1 MYIKVAEMK
10 QAARQVSE
18 IYKVS
23 IDDASKMIGYYNNH
37 DRRVIQDILDG
48 LIFNKDWEIAAD
60 SVGVKITLPEPP
72 EKVSG
77 EIISPLTDNDIIPAE
92 IINGIADTIETFCN
106 EHNIPDMEKCRAGKW
121 SVCCNYIGLK
131 YIRPSGILRKGIKG
145 NKYNMDI
152 MEAFVQVYG
161 DFCRYYCKPI
171 LQLDFCAFIGV
182 DRFLLS
188 DYLAGVRSDEL
199 TTKYF
204 YVNKKL
210 IEQKDMDFEW
220 RLVEGRQNPTGV
232 IFAAKNKAGWTDE
245 KQVTQISVAAAP
257 GAVAL
262 PRFGSVG
269 IESK

>member
-10 QAARQVSE
+10 RAARQVSE

-48 LIFNKDWEIAAD
+48 HIFDDDWKIAAKQYNIQLTID
-60 SVGVKITLPEPP
+60 KP
-72 EKVSG
+72 EKVTG
-77 EIISPLTDNDIIPAE
+77 EIITPVSESDVLPPDIV
-92 IINGIADTIETFCN
+92 NGIADTIAEFCSM
-106 EHNIPDMEKCRAGKW
+106 HNIENMEKCRAQKW
-121 SVCCNYIGLK
+121 SVCCKYIGTH
-131 YIRPSGILRKGIKG
+131 YIKPSGITRKGIKG
-145 NKYNMDI
+145 NRYNMDVLD
-152 MEAFVQVYG
+152 ALLDVYL
-161 DFCRYYCKPI
+161 DFAKYYIKPI
-171 LQLDFCAFIGV
+171 LDTDYGAFCGIGLFTIQ
-182 DRFLLS
+182 DHMERC
-188 DYLAGVRSDEL
+188 DEL
-199 TTKYF
+199 TARYTQIY
-204 YVNKKL
+204 KKL
-210 IEQKDMDFEW
+210 VSSKDRDFEA
-220 RLVEGRQNPTGV
+220 RLTEGRQNPTGV

>member
-48 LIFNKDWEIAAD
+48 HIFDDDWKIAA
-60 SVGVKITLPEPP
+60 KQYNIELTIEKPEIIR
-72 EKVSG
+72 G
-77 EIISPLTDNDIIPAE
+77 EIIAPVMGDDIIPSDFVQ
-92 IINGIADTIETFCN
+92 GIADTIDEFCQL
-106 EHNIPDMEKCRAGKW
+106 HNIDNMEKCRAQKW
-121 SVCCNYIGLK
+121 SVCCGYIGQK
-131 YIRPSGILRKGIKG
+131 YVKPSGITKRGIVG
-145 NKYNMDI
+145 HKYNMDVL
-152 MEAFVQVYG
+152 EALVFIYAR
-161 DFCRYYCKPI
+161 FARYYTKPI
-171 LQLDFCAFIGV
+171 LDCDYCDFCGISTFTIQDHLDGY
-182 DRFLLS
+182 RN
-188 DYLAGVRSDEL
+188 DEL
-199 TTKYF
+199 TARYLRI
-204 YVNKKL
+204 NKKL
-210 IEQKDMDFEW
+210 VKYKDSDFET
-220 RLVEGRQNPTGV
+220 RLTEGRQNPTGV